1 MLEFKDVSFTYK
13 NSNNKVLD
21 RVNFKINKGECILLT
36 GVSGSGKSTLI
47 HLMNGLIPTLY
58 EGQLEGEIL
67 FKNKDLKDIE
77 SYDISKNIGYVSQDP
92 RGHFFTTNTTSEL
105 VFSMENYGIPL
116 NEMKKKYSQ
125 LVKVLEL
132 EKLVDKNIIYISSG
146 ERQKIAIGCSLSLEP
161 EIIIL
166 DEPSSNLDF
175 HMTKKLKQLIEKLK
189 TKGYTIIIAEHRM
202 YYIQDLIDRVFV
214 INNGKVIEKTIS
226 DLKSNNE
233 IPLRSLDI
241 FNLELENISSK
252 NKELLME
259 INNITYKDILTNIT
273 TTIYK
278 GDVIGLIGKNG
289 VGKTTLLRLLS
300 NIIKPD
306 KGKVVGKVIPFLVM
320 QDMDYQF
327 FTESVESEMKF
338 GSADNDL
345 EKINSLLMKLGLTE
359 LKDKIPFELSGGQKQ
374 RLLIAISALANV
386 NLLMFDEPTSGLDY
400 VNMTKVSGIL
410 KDLSKNSALIVATHD
425 IEFLYK
431 TCNRVIYLDDK
442 VIKEDFYLNVENK
455 KKVNNIFINMEGK

>member
-67 FKNKDLKDIE
+67 FNNKDLKDIE

-116 NEMKKKYSQ
+116 NEIKKKYSE
-125 LVKVLEL
+125 LVNLLEL

-233 IPLRSLDI
+233 VPLRSLDI
-241 FNLELENISSK
+241 FNLELENISCK

-259 INNITYKDILTNIT
+259 INNITYKNILTNIT
-273 TTIYK
+273 TTVYK

-300 NIIKPD
+300 NIMKPN
-306 KGKVVGKVIPFLVM
+306 KGKVVGKVVPFLVM

-359 LKDKIPFELSGGQKQ
+359 FKDKIPFELSGGQKQ

-386 NLLMFDEPTSGLDY
+386 NLFMFDEPTSGLDY

-431 TCNRVIYLDDK
+431 TCNRVVYLDDK
-442 VIKEDFYLNVENK
+442 VIKEDFYLNLENK

>member
-1 MLEFKDVSFTYK
+1 MLEFKDVSFKYK
-13 NSNNKVLD
+13 NSKNKVLD
-21 RVNFKINKGECILLT
+21 SVNFKINKGECILLT

-116 NEMKKKYSQ
+116 NEMKKKYSE
-125 LVKVLEL
+125 LVNLLEL

-233 IPLRSLDI
+233 VPLRSLDI
-241 FNLELENISSK
+241 FNLELENISCK

-259 INNITYKDILTNIT
+259 INNITYKNILSNIT
-273 TTIYK
+273 TTVYK

-300 NIIKPD
+300 NIMKPD

-338 GSADNDL
+338 GDADNDL

-359 LKDKIPFELSGGQKQ
+359 YKDKIPFELSGGQKQ

-431 TCNRVIYLDDK
+431 TCNRVVYLDDK
-442 VIKEDFYLNVENK
+442 VIKEDFYLNLENK

>member
-58 EGQLEGEIL
+58 EGKLEGEIL

-116 NEMKKKYSQ
+116 NEMKKKYSE
-125 LVKVLEL
+125 LVNLLEL

-233 IPLRSLDI
+233 LPLRSLDI
-241 FNLELENISSK
+241 FNLELENISCK

-259 INNITYKDILTNIT
+259 INNITYKNILSNIT
-273 TTIYK
+273 TTVYK

-300 NIIKPD
+300 NIMKPN
-306 KGKVVGKVIPFLVM
+306 KGKIVGKVVPFLVM

-345 EKINSLLMKLGLTE
+345 EKINSLLMKLGLIE
-359 LKDKIPFELSGGQKQ
+359 FKDKIPFELSGGQKQ

-431 TCNRVIYLDDK
+431 TCNRVVYLDDK
-442 VIKEDFYLNVENK
+442 VIKEDFYLNLENK
-455 KKVNNIFINMEGK
+455 KKVNNIFINMEVK

>member
-105 VFSMENYGIPL
+105 VFSMENYGISL
-116 NEMKKKYSQ
+116 NEMKKKYSE
-125 LVKVLEL
+125 LVNLLEL

-226 DLKSNNE
+226 DLESNNE
-233 IPLRSLDI
+233 VPLRSLDI
-241 FNLELENISSK
+241 FNLELENISCK

-259 INNITYKDILTNIT
+259 VNNITYKNILTNIT
-273 TTIYK
+273 TTVYK

-300 NIIKPD
+300 NIMKPN
-306 KGKVVGKVIPFLVM
+306 KGKIVGKVVPFLVM

-431 TCNRVIYLDDK
+431 TCNRVVYLDDK
-442 VIKEDFYLNVENK
+442 VIKEDFYLNLENK

>member
-47 HLMNGLIPTLY
+47 HLMNRLIPTLY

-67 FKNKDLKDIE
+67 FKNKDLRDIE

-116 NEMKKKYSQ
+116 NEMKKKYSE
-125 LVKVLEL
+125 LVNLLEL

-226 DLKSNNE
+226 DLKNNNE
-233 IPLRSLDI
+233 VPLRSLDI
-241 FNLELENISSK
+241 FNLELENISCK

-259 INNITYKDILTNIT
+259 INNITYKNILTNIT
-273 TTIYK
+273 TTVYK

-300 NIIKPD
+300 NIMKPN
-306 KGKVVGKVIPFLVM
+306 KGKIVGKVVPFLVM

-345 EKINSLLMKLGLTE
+345 EKINSLLMKLGLIE
-359 LKDKIPFELSGGQKQ
+359 FKDKIPFELSGGQKQ

-410 KDLSKNSALIVATHD
+410 KDLSKNNSLIVATHD

-431 TCNRVIYLDDK
+431 TCNRVVYLDDK
-442 VIKEDFYLNVENK
+442 VIKEDFYLNLENK

>member
-1 MLEFKDVSFTYK
+1 MLEFKDVSFKYK
-13 NSNNKVLD
+13 NSKNKVLD
-21 RVNFKINKGECILLT
+21 SVNFKINKGECILLT

-116 NEMKKKYSQ
+116 YEMKKKYSE
-125 LVKVLEL
+125 LVNLLEL

-233 IPLRSLDI
+233 VPLRSLDI
-241 FNLELENISSK
+241 FNLELENISCK

-259 INNITYKDILTNIT
+259 VNNITYKNILTNIT
-273 TTIYK
+273 TTVYK

-300 NIIKPD
+300 NIMKPD

-431 TCNRVIYLDDK
+431 TCNRVVYLDDK
-442 VIKEDFYLNVENK
+442 VIKEDFYLNLENK
-455 KKVNNIFINMEGK
+455 KKVNNIIINMEGK

>member
-116 NEMKKKYSQ
+116 NEMKKKYSE
-125 LVKVLEL
+125 LVNLLEL

-189 TKGYTIIIAEHRM
+189 TNGYTIIIAEHRM

-233 IPLRSLDI
+233 VPLRSLDI
-241 FNLELENISSK
+241 FNLELENISCK

-259 INNITYKDILTNIT
+259 INNITYKNILTNIT
-273 TTIYK
+273 TTVYK

-300 NIIKPD
+300 NIMKPN
-306 KGKVVGKVIPFLVM
+306 KGKIVGKVVPFLVM

-359 LKDKIPFELSGGQKQ
+359 FKDKIPFELSGGQKQ

-431 TCNRVIYLDDK
+431 TCNRVVYLDDK
-442 VIKEDFYLNVENK
+442 VIKEDFYLNLENK

>member
-116 NEMKKKYSQ
+116 NEMKKKYSE
-125 LVKVLEL
+125 LVNLLEL

-146 ERQKIAIGCSLSLEP
+146 ERQKIAIGCSLSLEA

-202 YYIQDLIDRVFV
+202 YYIQNLIDRVFV

-233 IPLRSLDI
+233 VPLRSLDI
-241 FNLELENISSK
+241 FNLELENISCK

-259 INNITYKDILTNIT
+259 INNITYKNILSNIT
-273 TTIYK
+273 TTVYK

-300 NIIKPD
+300 NIMKPN
-306 KGKVVGKVIPFLVM
+306 KGKIVGKVVPFLVM

-345 EKINSLLMKLGLTE
+345 EKINSLLMKLGLIE
-359 LKDKIPFELSGGQKQ
+359 FKDKIPFELSGGQKQ

-431 TCNRVIYLDDK
+431 TCNRVVYLDDK
-442 VIKEDFYLNVENK
+442 VIKEDFYLNLENK

>member
-67 FKNKDLKDIE
+67 FKNKYLKDIE

-116 NEMKKKYSQ
+116 NEMKKKYSE
-125 LVKVLEL
+125 LVNLLEL

-233 IPLRSLDI
+233 VPLRSLDI
-241 FNLELENISSK
+241 FNLELENISCK

-259 INNITYKDILTNIT
+259 INNITYKNILTNIT
-273 TTIYK
+273 TTVYK

-300 NIIKPD
+300 NIMKPN
-306 KGKVVGKVIPFLVM
+306 KGKVVGKVVPFLVM

-345 EKINSLLMKLGLTE
+345 EKINSLLMKLGLIE
-359 LKDKIPFELSGGQKQ
+359 FKDKIPFELSGGQKQ

-400 VNMTKVSGIL
+400 VNMTKVSSIL

-431 TCNRVIYLDDK
+431 TCNRVVYLDDK
-442 VIKEDFYLNVENK
+442 VMKEDFYLNLENK

>member
-116 NEMKKKYSQ
+116 NEMKKKYSE
-125 LVKVLEL
+125 LVNLLEL

-233 IPLRSLDI
+233 LPLRSLDI
-241 FNLELENISSK
+241 FNLELENISCK

-259 INNITYKDILTNIT
+259 INNITYKNILSNIT
-273 TTIYK
+273 TTVYK

-300 NIIKPD
+300 NIMKPN
-306 KGKVVGKVIPFLVM
+306 KGKIVGKVVPFLVM

-345 EKINSLLMKLGLTE
+345 EKINSLLMKLGLIE
-359 LKDKIPFELSGGQKQ
+359 FKDKIPFELSGGQKQ

-431 TCNRVIYLDDK
+431 TCNRVVYLDDK
-442 VIKEDFYLNVENK
+442 VIKEDFYLNLENK

>member
-58 EGQLEGEIL
+58 EGKLEGEIL

-116 NEMKKKYSQ
+116 NEMKKKYSE
-125 LVKVLEL
+125 LVNLLEL

-233 IPLRSLDI
+233 VPLRSLDI
-241 FNLELENISSK
+241 FNLELENISCK

-259 INNITYKDILTNIT
+259 VNNITYKNILTNIT
-273 TTIYK
+273 TTVYK

-300 NIIKPD
+300 NIMKPN
-306 KGKVVGKVIPFLVM
+306 KGKIVGKVVPFLVM

-338 GSADNDL
+338 GDADNDL

-431 TCNRVIYLDDK
+431 TCNRVVYLDDK
-442 VIKEDFYLNVENK
+442 VIKEDFYLNLENK

>member
-116 NEMKKKYSQ
+116 NEMKKKYSE
-125 LVKVLEL
+125 LVNLLEL

-233 IPLRSLDI
+233 VPLRSLDI
-241 FNLELENISSK
+241 FNLELENISCK

-259 INNITYKDILTNIT
+259 INNITYKNILTNIT
-273 TTIYK
+273 TTVYK

-300 NIIKPD
+300 NIMKPN
-306 KGKVVGKVIPFLVM
+306 KGKIVGKVVPFLVM

-359 LKDKIPFELSGGQKQ
+359 FKDKIPLELSGGQKQ

-431 TCNRVIYLDDK
+431 TCNRIVYLDDK
-442 VIKEDFYLNVENK
+442 VIKEDFYLNLENK

>member
-67 FKNKDLKDIE
+67 FNNKDLKDIE

-116 NEMKKKYSQ
+116 NEMKKKYSE
-125 LVKVLEL
+125 LVNLLEL

-233 IPLRSLDI
+233 VPLRSLDI
-241 FNLELENISSK
+241 FNLELENISCK

-259 INNITYKDILTNIT
+259 INNITYKNILSNIT
-273 TTIYK
+273 TTVYK

-300 NIIKPD
+300 NIMKPN
-306 KGKVVGKVIPFLVM
+306 KGKVVGKVVPFLVM

-359 LKDKIPFELSGGQKQ
+359 FKDKIPFELSGGQKQ

-431 TCNRVIYLDDK
+431 TCNRVVYLDDK
-442 VIKEDFYLNVENK
+442 VIKEDFYLNLENK

>member
-67 FKNKDLKDIE
+67 FKNTDLKDIE

-116 NEMKKKYSQ
+116 NEMKKKYSE
-125 LVKVLEL
+125 LVNLLEL

-233 IPLRSLDI
+233 VPLRSLDI
-241 FNLELENISSK
+241 FNLELENISCK

-259 INNITYKDILTNIT
+259 VNNITYKNILTNIT
-273 TTIYK
+273 TTVYK

-300 NIIKPD
+300 NIIKPN
-306 KGKVVGKVIPFLVM
+306 KGKIVGKVVPFLVM

-431 TCNRVIYLDDK
+431 TCNRVVYLDDK
-442 VIKEDFYLNVENK
+442 VIKEDFYLNLENK
-455 KKVNNIFINMEGK
+455 KKVNNIIINMEGK

>member
-92 RGHFFTTNTTSEL
+92 RGHFFTKNTTSEL

-116 NEMKKKYSQ
+116 NEMKKKYSE
-125 LVKVLEL
+125 LVNLLEL

-189 TKGYTIIIAEHRM
+189 TNGYTIIIAEHRM

-233 IPLRSLDI
+233 VPLRSLDI
-241 FNLELENISSK
+241 FNLELENISCK

-259 INNITYKDILTNIT
+259 INNITYKNILTNIT
-273 TTIYK
+273 TTVYK

-300 NIIKPD
+300 NIIKPN
-306 KGKVVGKVIPFLVM
+306 KGKVVGKVVPFLVM

-359 LKDKIPFELSGGQKQ
+359 FKDKIPFELSGGQKQ

-431 TCNRVIYLDDK
+431 TCNRVVYLDDK
-442 VIKEDFYLNVENK
+442 VIKEDFYLNLENK
-455 KKVNNIFINMEGK
+455 KKLNNIFINMEGK

>member
-116 NEMKKKYSQ
+116 NEMKKKYSE
-125 LVKVLEL
+125 LVNLLEL

-202 YYIQDLIDRVFV
+202 YYIQNLIDRVLV

-226 DLKSNNE
+226 DLESNNE
-233 IPLRSLDI
+233 VPLRSLDI
-241 FNLELENISSK
+241 FNLELENISCK

-259 INNITYKDILTNIT
+259 INNITYKNILSNIT
-273 TTIYK
+273 TTVYK

-300 NIIKPD
+300 NIMKPN
-306 KGKVVGKVIPFLVM
+306 KGKIVGKVVPFLVM

-359 LKDKIPFELSGGQKQ
+359 FKDKIPFELSGGQKQ

-400 VNMTKVSGIL
+400 VNMTKVSVIL

-431 TCNRVIYLDDK
+431 TCNRVVYLDDK
-442 VIKEDFYLNVENK
+442 VIKEDFYLNLENK

>member
-116 NEMKKKYSQ
+116 NEMKKKYSE
-125 LVKVLEL
+125 LVNLLEL

-233 IPLRSLDI
+233 VPLRSLDI
-241 FNLELENISSK
+241 FNLELENISCK

-259 INNITYKDILTNIT
+259 INNITYKNILTNIT
-273 TTIYK
+273 TTVYK

-300 NIIKPD
+300 NIMKPN
-306 KGKVVGKVIPFLVM
+306 KGKIVGKVVPFLVM

-431 TCNRVIYLDDK
+431 TCNRVVYLDDK
-442 VIKEDFYLNVENK
+442 VIKEDFYLNLENK

>member
-116 NEMKKKYSQ
+116 NEMKKKYSE
-125 LVKVLEL
+125 LVNLLEL

-189 TKGYTIIIAEHRM
+189 IKGYTIIIAEHRM
-202 YYIQDLIDRVFV
+202 YYIQNLIDRVLV

-226 DLKSNNE
+226 DLESNNE
-233 IPLRSLDI
+233 VPLRSLDI
-241 FNLELENISSK
+241 FNLELENISCK

-259 INNITYKDILTNIT
+259 INNITYKNILSNIT
-273 TTIYK
+273 TTVYK

-300 NIIKPD
+300 NIMKPN
-306 KGKVVGKVIPFLVM
+306 KGKIVGKVVPFLVM

-431 TCNRVIYLDDK
+431 TCNRVVYLDDK
-442 VIKEDFYLNVENK
+442 VIKEDFYLNLENK

>member
-116 NEMKKKYSQ
+116 NEMKKKYSE
-125 LVKVLEL
+125 LVNLLEL

-175 HMTKKLKQLIEKLK
+175 HMTKKLKRLIEKLK
-189 TKGYTIIIAEHRM
+189 TKGYTIIIAEHRI

-214 INNGKVIEKTIS
+214 INNGKVMEKTIS

-233 IPLRSLDI
+233 VPLRSLDI
-241 FNLELENISSK
+241 FNLELENISCK
-252 NKELLME
+252 NKELLMK
-259 INNITYKDILTNIT
+259 INNITYKNILTNIT
-273 TTIYK
+273 TTVYK

-300 NIIKPD
+300 NIMKPN
-306 KGKVVGKVIPFLVM
+306 KGKIVGKVVPFLVM

-338 GSADNDL
+338 GDADIDL
-345 EKINSLLMKLGLTE
+345 EKINSLLIKLGLTE
-359 LKDKIPFELSGGQKQ
+359 YKDKIPFELSGGQKQ

>member
-67 FKNKDLKDIE
+67 FKNKNLKDIE

-116 NEMKKKYSQ
+116 NEMKKKYSE
-125 LVKVLEL
+125 LVNLLEL

-214 INNGKVIEKTIS
+214 INNGEVIEKTIS

-233 IPLRSLDI
+233 VPLRSLDI
-241 FNLELENISSK
+241 FNLELENISCK
-252 NKELLME
+252 NKELLFK
-259 INNITYKDILTNIT
+259 IFYFTFFILIYIIRTRVYK
-273 TTIYK
+273 
-278 GDVIGLIGKNG
+278 
-289 VGKTTLLRLLS
+289 
-300 NIIKPD
+300 
-306 KGKVVGKVIPFLVM
+306 
-320 QDMDYQF
+320 
-327 FTESVESEMKF
+327 
-338 GSADNDL
+338 
-345 EKINSLLMKLGLTE
+345 
-359 LKDKIPFELSGGQKQ
+359 
-374 RLLIAISALANV
+374 
-386 NLLMFDEPTSGLDY
+386 
-400 VNMTKVSGIL
+400 
-410 KDLSKNSALIVATHD
+410 
-425 IEFLYK
+425 
-431 TCNRVIYLDDK
+431 
-442 VIKEDFYLNVENK
+442 
-455 KKVNNIFINMEGK
+455 

>member
-116 NEMKKKYSQ
+116 NEMKKKYSE
-125 LVKVLEL
+125 LVNLLEL

-146 ERQKIAIGCSLSLEP
+146 ERQKIAIGCSLSLEA

-233 IPLRSLDI
+233 VPLRSLDI
-241 FNLELENISSK
+241 FNLELENISCK

-259 INNITYKDILTNIT
+259 INNITYKNILTNIT
-273 TTIYK
+273 TTVYK

-300 NIIKPD
+300 NIMKPN
-306 KGKVVGKVIPFLVM
+306 KGKIVGKVVPFLVM

-359 LKDKIPFELSGGQKQ
+359 FKDKIPFELSGGQKQ

-431 TCNRVIYLDDK
+431 TCNRVVYLDDK
-442 VIKEDFYLNVENK
+442 VIKEDFYLNLENK

>member
-116 NEMKKKYSQ
+116 NEMKKKYSE
-125 LVKVLEL
+125 LVNLLEL

-202 YYIQDLIDRVFV
+202 YYIQNLIDRVFV

-233 IPLRSLDI
+233 VPLRSLDI
-241 FNLELENISSK
+241 FNLELENISCK

-259 INNITYKDILTNIT
+259 INNITYKNILSNIT
-273 TTIYK
+273 TTVYK

-300 NIIKPD
+300 NIIKPN
-306 KGKVVGKVIPFLVM
+306 KGKVVGKVVPFLVM

-359 LKDKIPFELSGGQKQ
+359 FKDKIPFELSGGQKQ

-431 TCNRVIYLDDK
+431 TCNRVVYLDDK
-442 VIKEDFYLNVENK
+442 VIKEDFYLNLENK

>member
-92 RGHFFTTNTTSEL
+92 RGYFFTTNTTSEL

-116 NEMKKKYSQ
+116 NEMKKKYSE
-125 LVKVLEL
+125 LVNLLEL

-202 YYIQDLIDRVFV
+202 YYIQNLIDRVLV

-233 IPLRSLDI
+233 VPLRSLDI
-241 FNLELENISSK
+241 FNLELENISCK

-259 INNITYKDILTNIT
+259 INNITYKNILSNIT
-273 TTIYK
+273 TTVYK

-300 NIIKPD
+300 NIMKPN
-306 KGKVVGKVIPFLVM
+306 KGKIVGKVVPFLVM

-345 EKINSLLMKLGLTE
+345 EKINSLLMKLGLIE
-359 LKDKIPFELSGGQKQ
+359 FKDKIPFELSGGQKQ

-431 TCNRVIYLDDK
+431 TCNRVVYLDDK
-442 VIKEDFYLNVENK
+442 VIKEDFYLNLENK

>member
-116 NEMKKKYSQ
+116 NEMKKKYSE
-125 LVKVLEL
+125 LVNLLEL

-202 YYIQDLIDRVFV
+202 YYIQNLIDRVFV

-233 IPLRSLDI
+233 VPLRSLDI
-241 FNLELENISSK
+241 FNLELENISCK

-259 INNITYKDILTNIT
+259 INNITYKNILSNIT
-273 TTIYK
+273 TTVYK

-289 VGKTTLLRLLS
+289 VGKMTLLRLLS
-300 NIIKPD
+300 NIMKPN
-306 KGKVVGKVIPFLVM
+306 KGKIVGKVVPFLVM

-359 LKDKIPFELSGGQKQ
+359 FKDKIPFELSGGQKQ

-431 TCNRVIYLDDK
+431 TCNRVVYLDDK
-442 VIKEDFYLNVENK
+442 VIKEDFYLNLENK

>member
-116 NEMKKKYSQ
+116 NEMKKKYSE
-125 LVKVLEL
+125 LVNLLEL

-233 IPLRSLDI
+233 VPLRSLDI
-241 FNLELENISSK
+241 FNLELENISCK

-259 INNITYKDILTNIT
+259 INNITYKNILSNIT
-273 TTIYK
+273 TTVYK

-300 NIIKPD
+300 NIIKPN
-306 KGKVVGKVIPFLVM
+306 KGKVVGKVVPFLVM

-359 LKDKIPFELSGGQKQ
+359 FKDKIPFELSGGQKQ

-431 TCNRVIYLDDK
+431 TCNRVVYLDDK
-442 VIKEDFYLNVENK
+442 VIKEDFYLNLENK

>member
-67 FKNKDLKDIE
+67 FKNKNLKDIE

-116 NEMKKKYSQ
+116 NEMKKKYSE
-125 LVKVLEL
+125 LVNLLEL

-214 INNGKVIEKTIS
+214 INNGKVMEKTIS

-233 IPLRSLDI
+233 VPLRSLDI
-241 FNLELENISSK
+241 FNLELENISCK

-259 INNITYKDILTNIT
+259 INNITYKNILTNIT
-273 TTIYK
+273 TTVYK

-300 NIIKPD
+300 NIMKPN
-306 KGKVVGKVIPFLVM
+306 KGKIVGKVVPFLVM

-359 LKDKIPFELSGGQKQ
+359 FKDKIPFELSGGQKQ

-431 TCNRVIYLDDK
+431 TCNRVVYLDDK
-442 VIKEDFYLNVENK
+442 VIKEDFYLNLENK

>member
-67 FKNKDLKDIE
+67 FNNKDLKDIE

-105 VFSMENYGIPL
+105 VFSMENYGIPF
-116 NEMKKKYSQ
+116 NEMKKKYSE
-125 LVKVLEL
+125 LVNLLEL

-214 INNGKVIEKTIS
+214 INNGKVMEKTIS

-233 IPLRSLDI
+233 VPLRSLDI
-241 FNLELENISSK
+241 FNLELENISCK

-259 INNITYKDILTNIT
+259 INNITYKNILTNIT
-273 TTIYK
+273 TTVYK

-300 NIIKPD
+300 NIMKPN
-306 KGKVVGKVIPFLVM
+306 KGKIVGKVVPFLVM

-359 LKDKIPFELSGGQKQ
+359 FKDKIPFELSGGQKQ

-400 VNMTKVSGIL
+400 VNMTKVSSIL

-431 TCNRVIYLDDK
+431 TCNRVVYLDDK
-442 VIKEDFYLNVENK
+442 VIKEDFYLNLENK

>member
-116 NEMKKKYSQ
+116 NEMKKKYSE
-125 LVKVLEL
+125 LVNLLEL

-146 ERQKIAIGCSLSLEP
+146 ERQKIAIGCSLSLEA

-233 IPLRSLDI
+233 VPLRSLDI
-241 FNLELENISSK
+241 FNLELENISCK

-259 INNITYKDILTNIT
+259 INNITYKNILSNIT
-273 TTIYK
+273 TTVYK

-300 NIIKPD
+300 NIMKPN
-306 KGKVVGKVIPFLVM
+306 KGKIVGKVVPFLVM

-359 LKDKIPFELSGGQKQ
+359 FKDKIPFELSGGQKQ

-431 TCNRVIYLDDK
+431 TCNRVVYLDDK
-442 VIKEDFYLNVENK
+442 VIKEDFYLNLENK

>member
-58 EGQLEGEIL
+58 EGQLEGERL

-116 NEMKKKYSQ
+116 NEMKKKYSE
-125 LVKVLEL
+125 LVNLLEL

-233 IPLRSLDI
+233 VPLRSLDI
-241 FNLELENISSK
+241 FNLELENISCK

-259 INNITYKDILTNIT
+259 INNITYKNILSNIT
-273 TTIYK
+273 TTVYK

-300 NIIKPD
+300 NIMKPN
-306 KGKVVGKVIPFLVM
+306 KGKIVGKVVPFLVM

-359 LKDKIPFELSGGQKQ
+359 FKDKIPFELSGGQKQ

-431 TCNRVIYLDDK
+431 TCNRVVYLDDK
-442 VIKEDFYLNVENK
+442 VIKEDFYLNLENK

>member
-116 NEMKKKYSQ
+116 NEMKKKYSE
-125 LVKVLEL
+125 LVNLLEL

-233 IPLRSLDI
+233 VPLRSLDI
-241 FNLELENISSK
+241 FNLELENISCK

-259 INNITYKDILTNIT
+259 INNITYKNILTNIT
-273 TTIYK
+273 TTVYK

-300 NIIKPD
+300 NIMKPN
-306 KGKVVGKVIPFLVM
+306 KGKIVGKVVPFLVM

-359 LKDKIPFELSGGQKQ
+359 FKDKIPFELSGGQKQ

-431 TCNRVIYLDDK
+431 TCNRVVYLDDK
-442 VIKEDFYLNVENK
+442 VIKEDFYLNLENK
-455 KKVNNIFINMEGK
+455 KKLNNIFINMEGK

>member
-67 FKNKDLKDIE
+67 FKNKYLKDIE

-116 NEMKKKYSQ
+116 NEMKKKYSE
-125 LVKVLEL
+125 LVNLLEL

-233 IPLRSLDI
+233 VPLRSLDI
-241 FNLELENISSK
+241 FNLELENISCK

-259 INNITYKDILTNIT
+259 INNITYKNILTNIT
-273 TTIYK
+273 TTVYK

-300 NIIKPD
+300 NIMKPN
-306 KGKVVGKVIPFLVM
+306 KGKVVGKVVPFLVM

-345 EKINSLLMKLGLTE
+345 EKINSLLMKLGLIE
-359 LKDKIPFELSGGQKQ
+359 FKDKIPFELSGGQKQ

-400 VNMTKVSGIL
+400 VNMTKVSSIL

-431 TCNRVIYLDDK
+431 TCNRVVYLDDK
-442 VIKEDFYLNVENK
+442 VIKEDFYLNLENK

>member
-116 NEMKKKYSQ
+116 NEMKKKYSE
-125 LVKVLEL
+125 LVNLLEL

-202 YYIQDLIDRVFV
+202 YYIQNLIDRVLV

-226 DLKSNNE
+226 DLESNNE
-233 IPLRSLDI
+233 VPLRSLDI
-241 FNLELENISSK
+241 FNLELENISCK

-259 INNITYKDILTNIT
+259 INNITYKNILSNIT
-273 TTIYK
+273 TTVYK

-300 NIIKPD
+300 NIMKPN
-306 KGKVVGKVIPFLVM
+306 KGKIVGKVVPFLVM

-359 LKDKIPFELSGGQKQ
+359 FKDKIPFELSGGQKQ

-400 VNMTKVSGIL
+400 VNMAKVSGIL

-431 TCNRVIYLDDK
+431 TCNRVVYLDDK
-442 VIKEDFYLNVENK
+442 VIKEDFYLNLENK

>member
-116 NEMKKKYSQ
+116 NEMKKKYSE
-125 LVKVLEL
+125 LVNLLEL

-202 YYIQDLIDRVFV
+202 YYIQNLIDRVFV

-233 IPLRSLDI
+233 VPLRSLDI
-241 FNLELENISSK
+241 FNLELENISCK

-259 INNITYKDILTNIT
+259 INNITYKNILSNIT
-273 TTIYK
+273 TTVYK

-300 NIIKPD
+300 NIMKPN
-306 KGKVVGKVIPFLVM
+306 KGKIVGKVVPFLVM

-345 EKINSLLMKLGLTE
+345 EKINSLLMKLGLIE
-359 LKDKIPFELSGGQKQ
+359 FKDKIPFELSGGQKQ

-400 VNMTKVSGIL
+400 VNMKKVSGIL

-431 TCNRVIYLDDK
+431 TCNRVVYLDDK
-442 VIKEDFYLNVENK
+442 VIKEDFYLNLENK

>member
-116 NEMKKKYSQ
+116 NEMKKKYSE
-125 LVKVLEL
+125 LVNLLEL

-233 IPLRSLDI
+233 VPLRSLDI
-241 FNLELENISSK
+241 FNLELENISCK

-259 INNITYKDILTNIT
+259 INNITYKNILSNIT
-273 TTIYK
+273 TTVYK

-300 NIIKPD
+300 NIMKPN
-306 KGKVVGKVIPFLVM
+306 KGKIVGKVVPFLVM

-345 EKINSLLMKLGLTE
+345 EKINSLLMKLGLIE
-359 LKDKIPFELSGGQKQ
+359 FKDKIPFELSGGQKQ

-431 TCNRVIYLDDK
+431 TCNRVVYLDDK
-442 VIKEDFYLNVENK
+442 VIKEDFYLNLENK

>member
-116 NEMKKKYSQ
+116 NEMKKKYSE
-125 LVKVLEL
+125 LVNLLEL

-233 IPLRSLDI
+233 VPLRSLDI
-241 FNLELENISSK
+241 FNLELENISCK

-259 INNITYKDILTNIT
+259 INNITYKNILSNIT
-273 TTIYK
+273 TTVYK

-300 NIIKPD
+300 NIMKPN
-306 KGKVVGKVIPFLVM
+306 KGKVVGKVVPFLVM

-345 EKINSLLMKLGLTE
+345 EKINSLLMKLGLIE
-359 LKDKIPFELSGGQKQ
+359 FKDKIPFELSGGQKQ

-431 TCNRVIYLDDK
+431 TCNRVVYLDDK
-442 VIKEDFYLNVENK
+442 VIKEDFYLNLENK

>member
-47 HLMNGLIPTLY
+47 HLMNGLITTLY
-58 EGQLEGEIL
+58 AGQLEGEIL

-116 NEMKKKYSQ
+116 NEMKKKYSE
-125 LVKVLEL
+125 LVNLLEL

-233 IPLRSLDI
+233 VPLRSLDI
-241 FNLELENISSK
+241 FNLELENISCK

-259 INNITYKDILTNIT
+259 INNITYKNILSNIT
-273 TTIYK
+273 TTVYK

-300 NIIKPD
+300 NIMKPN
-306 KGKVVGKVIPFLVM
+306 KGKIVGKVVPFLVM

-345 EKINSLLMKLGLTE
+345 EKINSLLMKLGLIE
-359 LKDKIPFELSGGQKQ
+359 FKDKIPFELSGGQKQ

-431 TCNRVIYLDDK
+431 TCNRVVYLDDK
-442 VIKEDFYLNVENK
+442 VIKEDFYLNLENK

>member
-21 RVNFKINKGECILLT
+21 SVNFKINKGECILLT

-58 EGQLEGEIL
+58 EGHLEGDIL

-116 NEMKKKYSQ
+116 NEMKKKYSE
-125 LVKVLEL
+125 LVNLLEL

-202 YYIQDLIDRVFV
+202 YYIQDLIDRVFM

-226 DLKSNNE
+226 DLESNNE
-233 IPLRSLDI
+233 VPLRSLDI
-241 FNLELENISSK
+241 FNLELENISCK

-259 INNITYKDILTNIT
+259 INNITYKNILSNIT
-273 TTIYK
+273 TTVYK

-300 NIIKPD
+300 NIMKPN
-306 KGKVVGKVIPFLVM
+306 KGKIVGKVVPFLVM

-359 LKDKIPFELSGGQKQ
+359 FKDKIPFELSGGQKQ
-374 RLLIAISALANV
+374 RLLIAISALSNV

-431 TCNRVIYLDDK
+431 TCNRIVYLDDK
-442 VIKEDFYLNVENK
+442 VIKEDFYLNLENK

>member
-116 NEMKKKYSQ
+116 NEMKKKYSE
-125 LVKVLEL
+125 LVNLLEL

-233 IPLRSLDI
+233 VPLRSLDI
-241 FNLELENISSK
+241 FNLELENISCK

-259 INNITYKDILTNIT
+259 INNITYKNILTNIT
-273 TTIYK
+273 TTVYK

-300 NIIKPD
+300 NIMKPN
-306 KGKVVGKVIPFLVM
+306 KGKIVGKVVPFLVM

-359 LKDKIPFELSGGQKQ
+359 FKDKIPFELSGGQKQ

-431 TCNRVIYLDDK
+431 TCNRIVYLDDK
-442 VIKEDFYLNVENK
+442 VIKEDFYLNLENK

>member
-116 NEMKKKYSQ
+116 NEMKKKYSE
-125 LVKVLEL
+125 LVNLLEL

-202 YYIQDLIDRVFV
+202 YYIQNLIDRVLV

-233 IPLRSLDI
+233 VPLRSLDI
-241 FNLELENISSK
+241 FNLELENISCK

-259 INNITYKDILTNIT
+259 INNITYKNILSNIT
-273 TTIYK
+273 TTVYK

-300 NIIKPD
+300 NIMKPN
-306 KGKVVGKVIPFLVM
+306 KGKIVGKVVPFLVM

-359 LKDKIPFELSGGQKQ
+359 FKDKIPFELSGGQKQ

-431 TCNRVIYLDDK
+431 TCNRVVYLDDK
-442 VIKEDFYLNVENK
+442 VIKEDFYLNLENK

>member
-116 NEMKKKYSQ
+116 NEMKKKYSE
-125 LVKVLEL
+125 LVNLLEL

-233 IPLRSLDI
+233 VPLRSLDI
-241 FNLELENISSK
+241 FNLELENISCK

-259 INNITYKDILTNIT
+259 INNINYKNILSNIT
-273 TTIYK
+273 TTVYK

-300 NIIKPD
+300 NIMKPN
-306 KGKVVGKVIPFLVM
+306 KGKIVGKVVPFLVM

-345 EKINSLLMKLGLTE
+345 EKINSLLMKLGLIE
-359 LKDKIPFELSGGQKQ
+359 FKDKIPFELSGGQKQ

-431 TCNRVIYLDDK
+431 TCNRVVYLDDK
-442 VIKEDFYLNVENK
+442 VIKEDFYLNLENK